1 MCKMEM
7 PDASQASIVFKRI
20 FRQPKRYNMSVLK
33 FSDGEEFDL
42 SGPLRVE
49 LRSDGYYVLGENMMV
64 AVDTLEKGIK
74 MIADK
79 ESGKKY
85 YNINRK

>member
-1 MCKMEM
+1 
-7 PDASQASIVFKRI
+7 
-20 FRQPKRYNMSVLK
+20 MSVLK

-74 MIADK
+74 MISDK
-79 ESGKKY
+79 KSGKKY